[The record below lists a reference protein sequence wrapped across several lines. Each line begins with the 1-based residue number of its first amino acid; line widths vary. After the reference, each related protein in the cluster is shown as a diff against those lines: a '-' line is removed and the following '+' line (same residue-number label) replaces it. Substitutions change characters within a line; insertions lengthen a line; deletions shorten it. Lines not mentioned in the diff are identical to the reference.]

1 MLPVQ
6 ILKDNAQE
14 ERGEHA
20 RLSTFVGAIAI
31 GDLVKSTLGPKGMDK
46 ILISGTPDHQN
57 IKVTNDGA
65 TILKSIGVDNPSSKI
80 LIDISMTQDHEVGD
94 GTTSVTV
101 LAAELLREAEKL
113 VAQRIHPQTIITGY
127 RQALKIAQEALKESA
142 IESGANL
149 REDLL
154 KIART
159 TLGSKI
165 LSQHSD
171 HFSEL
176 AVDAVLRLKGTGNL
190 ESINIIK
197 KLGGSMAESY
207 LDEGFLL
214 EKLPGHA
221 QPRRVENPK
230 ILIANTP
237 MDTDKVKVFGS
248 KVRVDSVAKVAEM
261 EVAEKEKMK
270 DKVDKILSHK
280 CDVFINRQLIY
291 NYPEQL
297 FADAKVMAIEH
308 ADFEGIERL
317 ALVLGGE
324 IVSTFDSQETVKLGT
339 CALIEEVMIG
349 EDRLMRFSGVPL
361 GEACSVVLRGAT
373 QQILDEAER
382 SLHDALCVLV
392 THIKEAKTVAGAGAS
407 EILMS
412 SAVAIGAQKVA
423 GKVAL
428 AIESFARALA
438 QLPTII
444 CDNAGLDS
452 AELVTQLR
460 AEHAKGNHK
469 MGLDIENGIVADVA
483 AMGIIESF
491 NVKMCMLSAAAEAAE
506 QVIRVDNIIK
516 NAPRQRVK
524 DNRPC

>member
-6 ILKDNAQE
+6 ILKNAAHD
-14 ERGEHA
+14 ERGENA
-20 RLSTFVGAIAI
+20 RLTSFVGAIAI

-46 ILISGTPDHQN
+46 ILICGGPDSQN

-65 TILKSIGVDNPSSKI
+65 TILKSVGVDNPASKV
-80 LIDISMTQDHEVGD
+80 LVDISMTQDSEVGD

-113 VAQRIHPQTIITGY
+113 IAQRIHPQTIISGY
-127 RQALKIAQEALKESA
+127 RRALKIAQQALRRSS
-142 IESGANL
+142 IDSGDNL

-165 LSQHSD
+165 LSQHSE
-171 HFSEL
+171 HFSKL
-176 AVDAVLRLKGTGNL
+176 AVDAVLRLKGSHNL
-190 ESINIIK
+190 EAIQVIK
-197 KLGGSMAESY
+197 KLGGAMDESY

-214 EKLPGHA
+214 EKLPGHS

-237 MDTDKVKVFGS
+237 MDTDKVKIFGS
-248 KVRVDSVAKVAEM
+248 RVRVESVAKVAEL
-261 EVAEKEKMK
+261 EAAEKLKMK
-270 DKVDKILSHK
+270 EKVDKILSHK

-297 FADAKVMAIEH
+297 LADAKIMGIEH

-324 IVSTFDSQETVKLGT
+324 IVSTFETPDKVKLGS
-339 CALIEEVMIG
+339 CKLIEEIMIG
-349 EDRLMRFSGVPL
+349 EDRLLRFSGVPL

-392 THIKEAKTVAGAGAS
+392 THVKEAKTVAGAGAS

-412 SAVAIGAQKVA
+412 SAVVVESQKVA
-423 GKVAL
+423 GKEAL
-428 AIESFARALA
+428 AVEAFGRALL

-452 AELVTQLR
+452 AELVTKLR
-460 AEHAKGNHK
+460 AEHANGNHN
-469 MGLDIENGIVADVA
+469 MGIDIENGYVTDVVSL
-483 AMGIIESF
+483 GVIESF
-491 NVKMCMLSAAAEAAE
+491 NVKMSMVSSAAEAAE
-506 QVIRVDNIIK
+506 QIIRVDDIIK
-516 NAPRQRVK
+516 SAPRQRPA
-524 DNRPC
+524 DHRPC